1 MSRLTELWHSP
12 YPINYRRWEA
22 VWIPAVII
30 FLILYCLQPFG
41 ISQIE
46 GKSKLGI
53 AFGSSLISFVAA
65 GFFNYVLPVCF
76 PVYYKEQNWT
86 LGKHVLSLVL
96 LLLLITVGVWAYMSW
111 QWQMWLGGKY
121 FLLVL
126 LWVFMLAVF
135 PVVFFS
141 MRNRNLLLAR
151 NLKEAVE
158 MNACLS
164 VKEEADR
171 PAAAS
176 EEKELPAAWITFTGG
191 TKEVLQVEADAFRY
205 AEAEGNYVKV
215 TYHSA
220 KEGRTVQKMIRA
232 TMKQAEASVAGCP
245 FIVRCHRA
253 FLVNIR
259 TVQKVDGNS
268 QGYRLWLKGC
278 KDEIPVSRAYAKEV
292 KTMIES
298 GL

>member
-1 MSRLTELWHSP
+1 MNKLTELLHSP
-12 YPINYRRWEA
+12 YPVNYRRWEA

-53 AFGSSLISFVAA
+53 AFGNSLISFAA
-65 GFFNYVLPVCF
+65 SGFFNYVLPVCF
-76 PVYYKEQNWT
+76 PAYYKEQNWT
-86 LGKHVLSLVL
+86 LGKHILSLIL
-96 LLLLITVGVWAYMSW
+96 LLLLITVGVWAYISW
-111 QWQMWLGGKY
+111 QWQMWLGGKD

-126 LWVFMLAVF
+126 LWVFILAVF
-135 PVVFFS
+135 PLVFFS
-141 MRNRNLLLAR
+141 MWNRNLLLAR
-151 NLKEAVE
+151 NLKEATE

-164 VKEEADR
+164 GR
-171 PAAAS
+171 AS
-176 EEKELPAAWITFTGG
+176 EEKAPLAAWITFTGG
-191 TKEVLQVEADAFRY
+191 TKEVLQMEADAFRY

-220 KEGRTVQKMIRA
+220 KEGKTLQKMIRV
-232 TMKQAEASVAGCP
+232 TMKQAEASVADCP

-268 QGYRLWLKGC
+268 QGYRLCLRGC
-278 KDEIPVSRAYAKEV
+278 KDEILVSRAYAKEV

>member
-1 MSRLTELWHSP
+1 M
-12 YPINYRRWEA
+12 NYRRWEA

-30 FLILYCLQPFG
+30 FLILFCLQPFG

-46 GKSKLGI
+46 GRSKLGI
-53 AFGSSLISFVAA
+53 AFGSSLISFVAS

-76 PVYYKEQNWT
+76 PAYYKEQNWT
-86 LGKHVLSLVL
+86 FGKHVLSLIL

-121 FLLVL
+121 FLLAL
-126 LWVFMLAVF
+126 LWVFILAVF

-151 NLKEAVE
+151 NLREAVE

-171 PAAAS
+171 PPAAP

-220 KEGRTVQKMIRA
+220 KEERTVQKMIRA
-232 TMKQAEASVAGCP
+232 TMKQAEASVAVCP